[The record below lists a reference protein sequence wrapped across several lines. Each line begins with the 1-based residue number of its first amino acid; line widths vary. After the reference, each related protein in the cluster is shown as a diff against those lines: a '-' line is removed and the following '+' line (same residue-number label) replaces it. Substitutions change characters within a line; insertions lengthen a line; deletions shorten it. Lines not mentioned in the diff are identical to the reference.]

1 MQKAGDGGMQPI
13 QKYREKSFK
22 RSQVLPE
29 FNANAGEQLEIQIDS
44 GEVRNFRK
52 KSTTLHPPF

>member
-44 GEVRNFRK
+44 GEVRNFLK
-52 KSTTLHPPF
+52 KYRGP